1 MTHGTRIRPA
11 CVIMPRFWRMLLIAL
26 CTLIL
31 CSCHAGGPSYMA
43 SHSGP
48 GDPFIPAEMHGVGP
62 GQFQPP
68 FAPVAPPTPLPS
80 DVTGPWSPPGL
91 PQPWPPN
98 EYLADGGDYG
108 YTATVK
114 ADWEVRGLE
123 PADTIAHFDTLD
135 GQTVVQ
141 ASNRVHIYSPRFGAV
156 RQVVS
161 LMQNDQIDRF
171 LSVHQ
176 PVQLIQDDDYQAV
189 VSSKQQEQVKRYTVG
204 APASVYHSRQGDGLV
219 SSKLGPLGFQNAFQ
233 PYEACSAIRYGLME
247 ASEMAWLAK
256 GTDAAVTWTQ
266 NQCVE
271 VILDHQ
277 RAAIEIGD
285 RGLRSFY
292 RVEEPPAKPK
302 LRIMKVASTQL
313 AAPGDTVD
321 FTLRFDNVGNQ
332 VIGNVTIIDNLT
344 TRLEYEADS
353 AQCSIGAEFLTQPN
367 EANSL
372 VLRWEIQD
380 PLLPGKGGIIR
391 FRCRVR

>member
-1 MTHGTRIRPA
+1 MPA
-11 CVIMPRFWRMLLIAL
+11 RMNGAGADMVQSSEALAASPASMPA
-26 CTLIL
+26 
-31 CSCHAGGPSYMA
+31 
-43 SHSGP
+43 
-48 GDPFIPAEMHGVGP
+48 
-62 GQFQPP
+62 
-68 FAPVAPPTPLPS
+68 

-91 PQPWPPN
+91 AQPWPPN

-123 PADTIAHFDTLD
+123 PADTIAHFDTMA
-135 GQTVVQ
+135 GKTVVE

-156 RQVVS
+156 RQVAGLV
-161 LMQNDQIDRF
+161 QNDQIDR
-171 LSVHQ
+171 SSGVHQ
-176 PVQLIQDDDYQAV
+176 PIQLIQDEDYQAA
-189 VSSKQQEQVKRYTVG
+189 VSSKQQEQVKRYACGTLAG
-204 APASVYHSRQGDGLV
+204 VYHSHQGDGLI

-233 PYEACSAIRYGLME
+233 PYEAGSAIRDGVME

-256 GTDAAVTWTQ
+256 GTDAAVAWTQ

-277 RAAIEIGD
+277 RAAMEIGD
-285 RGLRSFY
+285 QRLQRFY
-292 RVEEPPAKPK
+292 TVEQPPAKPR
-302 LRIMKVASTQL
+302 LRIIKVASTQL
-313 AAPGDTVD
+313 ALPGDIVD

-332 VIGNVTIIDNLT
+332 MIGNVTIIDNLT
-344 TRLEYEADS
+344 TRLEYDADS
-353 AQCSIGAEFLTQPN
+353 AQCSIPAEFLTQPN

-391 FRCRVR
+391 FRCQVR

>member
-1 MTHGTRIRPA
+1 MTHGTSTRSA
-11 CVIMPRFWRMLLIAL
+11 HVIMPRLWRMLLISL

-31 CSCHAGGPSYMA
+31 CSCRGA
-43 SHSGP
+43 GP
-48 GDPFIPAEMHGVGP
+48 GNIAAHSEP
-62 GQFQPP
+62 GYPSMPVEAYAVVPGEVQPP
-68 FAPVAPPTPLPS
+68 FAPVMAPTPVPS

-91 PQPWPPN
+91 SQPWPPN

-123 PADTIAHFDTLD
+123 PADTIAHYDTL
-135 GQTVVQ
+135 GGETMVE

-156 RQVVS
+156 RHVVS
-161 LMQNDQIDRF
+161 LMQNDQSERF
-171 LSVHQ
+171 SSVHQ
-176 PVQLIQDDDYQAV
+176 PVQLIQDKDSQTA
-189 VSSKQQEQVKRYTVG
+189 VSSKQQEQVERYTSG
-204 APASVYHSRQGDGLV
+204 APVSVYHTRQGDGQI

-233 PYEACSAIRYGLME
+233 PYEACLAVRNGVME
-247 ASEMAWLAK
+247 AAEAAWLAK
-256 GTDAAVTWTQ
+256 GTDAAVAWTQ

-277 RAAIEIGD
+277 RAAVEIGD

-313 AAPGDTVD
+313 ASPGETID
-321 FTLRFDNVGNQ
+321 FTLRFDNIGNQ

-353 AQCSIGAEFLTQPN
+353 AQCSIGADFFTETN
-367 EANSL
+367 DANSL
-372 VLRWEIQD
+372 VLRWEIQE
-380 PLLPGKGGIIR
+380 PVLPGDGGFIR

>member
-1 MTHGTRIRPA
+1 MTHGTRTRPA
-11 CVIMPRFWRMLLIAL
+11 CVIMPRPWRMMLIAL

-31 CSCHAGGPSYMA
+31 CSCRA
-43 SHSGP
+43 SGP
-48 GDPFIPAEMHGVGP
+48 DHISSYSPAGVHGVGP
-62 GQFQPP
+62 GIIQPQF
-68 FAPVAPPTPLPS
+68 AAATPATS
-80 DVTGPWSPPGL
+80 EVTGPWSPPGIS
-91 PQPWPPN
+91 QPWPPN

-123 PADTIAHFDTLD
+123 PADTIAHYDTLD
-135 GQTVVQ
+135 GETVVA

-156 RQVVS
+156 RQVTS

-171 LSVHQ
+171 SGVYQ
-176 PVQLIQDDDYQAV
+176 PVQLIQDEDYQTA
-189 VSSKQQEQVKRYTVG
+189 VSSKQQEQVRRYTRG
-204 APASVYHSRQGDGLV
+204 APPSVYRSRQGDGLL

-233 PYEACSAIRYGLME
+233 PYEACAAIRVGVME
-247 ASEMAWLAK
+247 ATEMAWLAK
-256 GTDAAVTWTQ
+256 GTDAAVAWTQ

-277 RAAIEIGD
+277 RAAMEIGD
-285 RGLRSFY
+285 RGVQVLY
-292 RVEEPPAKPK
+292 RVEDPPAKPK
-302 LRIMKVASTQL
+302 LRIIKVASTQS
-313 AAPGDTVD
+313 AVPGETVD

-332 VIGNVTIIDNLT
+332 AIGNVTIIDNLT

-353 AQCSIGAEFLTQPN
+353 AQCNIPADFLTEPN

-372 VLRWEIQD
+372 VLRWEVQN
-380 PLLPGKGGIIR
+380 PLLPRTGGIIR

>member
-1 MTHGTRIRPA
+1 MTYGTRTLPA
-11 CVIMPRFWRMLLIAL
+11 RVIMPRLWRMLLIAL

-31 CSCHAGGPSYMA
+31 CSCRAGGPDYMG

-48 GDPFIPAEMHGVGP
+48 GYPSIPAEMHGVGP
-62 GQFQPP
+62 GQVQPP
-68 FAPVAPPTPLPS
+68 FAPVMPPTPMPS
-80 DVTGPWSPPGL
+80 GVTGPWSPPGL

-123 PADTIAHFDTLD
+123 PADTIAHYDTLD
-135 GQTVVQ
+135 GQTVVE

-156 RQVVS
+156 RHVAS

-171 LSVHQ
+171 SGVHQ
-176 PVQLIQDDDYQAV
+176 PVRLIQDEDSQTAA
-189 VSSKQQEQVKRYTVG
+189 SSKQQEQVERYTSG
-204 APASVYHSRQGDGLV
+204 SLAGVYHTRQGDGLV

-233 PYEACSAIRYGLME
+233 PYEACLAIRDDLMD
-247 ASEMAWLAK
+247 ASETAWLAK
-256 GTDAAVTWTQ
+256 GTDAAVAWTQ
-266 NQCVE
+266 NERVE

-277 RAAIEIGD
+277 RAAMEIGD

-302 LRIMKVASTQL
+302 LRIMKVASTQS
-313 AAPGDTVD
+313 ASPGDTID

-353 AQCSIGAEFLTQPN
+353 AQSSIPADFQTQLN